1 MRAVLTQHFWTHRV
15 DDHKTAMR
23 ALAAAMLQ
31 RAVDDLQL
39 GGWIRETAIAWF
51 SEARGETDPG
61 SLAWCCSVLDIDP
74 DAVRRRCGRESRSPG
89 QPHRDR

>member
-1 MRAVLTQHFWTHRV
+1 MYPVLTQQFWAHPK
-15 DDHKTAMR
+15 DDRKTAMR

-39 GGWIRETAIAWF
+39 DGWIREKAAAWF
-51 SEARGETDPG
+51 AEPRGEADPG

-74 DAVRRRCGRESRSPG
+74 DAVRRRCRDELRPRAR
-89 QPHRDR
+89 PRRDR

>member
-1 MRAVLTQHFWTHRV
+1 MRPVLTQQFWPRPV
-15 DDHKTAMR
+15 DDRKTALQ

-39 GGWIRETAIAWF
+39 GGWIRDKAAAWF
-51 SEARGETDPG
+51 SETRSEADPG

-74 DAVRRRCGRESRSPG
+74 GAVRRRWSREFRLSR
-89 QPHRDR
+89 QTRQR